1 MDDLEAKLNSV
12 LNDPA
17 AMQKIM
23 AMAQSLS
30 AAAPPEN
37 QEATPGGELP
47 QLDPGML
54 QKLSGLMGKTSVDS
68 QQKTLLHALQPY
80 LSSHRIQK
88 LERAMQAAK
97 MARIAATFLGQ
108 QGFLKNAGR

>member
-1 MDDLEAKLNSV
+1 MDDLESKLSSV

-30 AAAPPEN
+30 AAAPSEN
-37 QEATPGGELP
+37 QEAAAGGDFP

-54 QKLSGLMGKTSVDS
+54 QKLSGLMGRGSIDN
-68 QQKTLLHALQPY
+68 QQKNLLHALKPY
-80 LSSHRIQK
+80 LSGQRIQK
-88 LERAMQAAK
+88 LERAMQAAQ
-97 MARIAATFLGQ
+97 MARVASVFLGQ